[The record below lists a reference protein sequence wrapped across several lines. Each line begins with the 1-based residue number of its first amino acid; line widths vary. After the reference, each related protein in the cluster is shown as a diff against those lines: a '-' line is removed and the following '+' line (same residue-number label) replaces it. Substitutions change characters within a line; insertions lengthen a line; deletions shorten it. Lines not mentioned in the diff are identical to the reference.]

1 MKHLTV
7 CAAVLM
13 MAAAANADFFTE
25 VWTNY
30 DTGYTF
36 TSVGYSAVDNVVP
49 IGESHNSTL
58 TTHAYDAATGAPLAP
73 VPPKL
78 PTGGLVSPWL
88 GFFGGIQGS
97 GNGKYFGNMSQNSAG
112 PDEIPGTEDDIGG
125 LAVWPSLT
133 GAPSQVIFN
142 ASFSRNIF
150 AVGDRLYSTGA
161 GDGGNVEILDP
172 DPATGD
178 YFVSYTLGGTPEAP
192 GGKADVT
199 AMADGSLVWGLEGL
213 SGGVTDAAHQFHYDA
228 DSDSYIYDGDVDY
241 IGLGLGRS
249 VGIGLD
255 EDDMILFLLDFD
267 NDQIHGVGLGDP
279 AVVGDEV
286 LFGSWQ
292 ADADLW
298 YYGGVRVDGPA
309 NELYWGARNGT
320 NTSTGDFGK
329 LSYVPEPASLAL
341 LALGGLALL
350 RRR

>member
-1 MKHLTV
+1 MLG
-7 CAAVLM
+7 AAVVLL
-13 MAAAANADFFTE
+13 ATAANADFFTE
-25 VWTNY
+25 VWSNY
-30 DTGYTF
+30 DTGYTI
-36 TSVGYSAVDNVVP
+36 TSVGYGPIDDCVA
-49 IGESHNSTL
+49 IGESHNATL
-58 TTHAYDAATGAPLAP
+58 TTHCFSKLDGSPLSP

-97 GNGKYFGNMSQNSAG
+97 ANGKYFGNMSQNNVG
-112 PDEIPGTEDDIGG
+112 PDGIPGTEDDIGG

-142 ASFSRNIF
+142 GSFSRNIF
-150 AVGDRLYSTGA
+150 AVGDRLYSTGGA
-161 GDGGNVEILDP
+161 DGGPVEILEP
-172 DPATGD
+172 DEFGD
-178 YFVSYTLGGTPEAP
+178 YNVAYTMGGTTEAP

-199 AMADGSLVWGLEGL
+199 AMSDGSIVWGLEGL

-228 DSDSYIYDGDVDY
+228 GSDSYVYDGDVDY
-241 IGLGLGRS
+241 AGLGIGRC

-255 EDDMILFLLDFD
+255 EDDMIMFLLDFD
-267 NDQIHGVGLGDP
+267 TDQIHGVGLGDP
-279 AVVGDEV
+279 ATVGDEV
-286 LFGSWQ
+286 LYGSWT
-292 ADADLW
+292 AAANLW

-329 LSYVPEPASLAL
+329 LGYVPEPASLAL

>member
-1 MKHLTV
+1 MKHVIV
-7 CAAVLM
+7 CVAVLM
-13 MAAAANADFFTE
+13 AAAGAKADFFTE

-30 DTGYTF
+30 DTGYAI
-36 TSVGYSAVDNVVP
+36 TSVSFSPVDNCVP
-49 IGESHNSTL
+49 LGESHNATL
-58 TTHAYDAATGAPLAP
+58 TTHCFSEIDGSALPP

-78 PTGGLVSPWL
+78 PTTGLVSTSL

-97 GNGKYFGNMSQNSAG
+97 ANGKYFGMISLSAN
-112 PDEIPGTEDDIGG
+112 PM

-133 GAPSQVIFN
+133 GAPTQVN
-142 ASFSRNIF
+142 WNGGFSRNIF
-150 AVGDRLYSTGA
+150 VVGDRIYSTGA
-161 GDGGNVEILDP
+161 ADSGPVEILEP
-172 DPATGD
+172 DEFGD
-178 YFVSYTLGGTPEAP
+178 YNVVYTMGGVAGEP

-199 AMADGSLVWGLEGL
+199 AMSDGSYVWGIEGL
-213 SGGVTDAAHQFHYDA
+213 SGGVTDAVHQFHYDA
-228 DSDSYIYDGDVDY
+228 GSNSYMYDGDVDY
-241 IGLGLGRS
+241 ASLGLGRC

-286 LFGSWQ
+286 LYGSWT
-292 ADADLW
+292 AAANLW
-298 YYGGVRVDGPA
+298 YYAGVRVDGAA

-329 LSYVPEPASLAL
+329 LSYIPEPASLAL